1 MKPAARVGAALLAVL
16 VAGVALAQ
24 GYDAGAAGG
33 DLKQGQQLAAH
44 IPWSELLGPLAP
56 VALSPFFGLA
66 CLSGLS
72 LLVSRG
78 LLPENL
84 FLKNNPVLDN
94 PWVFASL
101 LGLALITSLP
111 RLTKVSKPLA
121 QACDFLESYAGLVA
135 MVVVQWVSRHAAPEV
150 QPEIVLAGVGAVSQG
165 AVLAAVSALNF
176 VVIQTVRFVFEML
189 VWLSPIP
196 LVDALFEGVNKL
208 VCAGLLAVYA
218 ISPWAAFF
226 ANMLIFLVCLCLFR
240 WARRKLVQFHQLL
253 RSALA
258 RVGGWL
264 RRRPRPAISPGL

>member
-1 MKPAARVGAALLAVL
+1 M
-16 VAGVALAQ
+16 
-24 GYDAGAAGG
+24 
-33 DLKQGQQLAAH
+33 
-44 IPWSELLGPLAP
+44 
-56 VALSPFFGLA
+56 
-66 CLSGLS
+66 
-72 LLVSRG
+72 
-78 LLPENL
+78 
-84 FLKNNPVLDN
+84 
-94 PWVFASL
+94 
-101 LGLALITSLP
+101 
-111 RLTKVSKPLA
+111 
-121 QACDFLESYAGLVA
+121 
-135 MVVVQWVSRHAAPEV
+135 
-150 QPEIVLAGVGAVSQG
+150 GAVSQG

-226 ANMLIFLVCLCLFR
+226 ANLLIFLICLCLFR